1 MAERDST
8 ATARDWRAAVLAD
21 VIRRPA
27 VAGAPNRLGWPGYDG
42 RPALWWGTGP
52 VEGVDA
58 VVAVWDFA
66 VNGGSFG
73 EADAGAFADAAGAA
87 VAGRLPLVSLV
98 RSGGTRLQE
107 GVAGLVGLAR
117 VSLAL
122 AEVAAAGL
130 PHVAVSDQP
139 TTGGMW
145 VTVGSRADLRCAVLG
160 ATVGF
165 AGPRVVAAVTGEAPP
180 AGASHTAA
188 AAHAA
193 GLVDAAVAPAAVA
206 SWLRRALD
214 AVAVPARVLPAARAP
229 DRPARTD
236 ADGDR
241 AGIADNS
248 RADASRADASRAGSG
263 PAPARGGWEQ
273 VLAART
279 GQRRHAGDILDGLFP
294 AGVDLTGPDRTVRAR
309 VGRLAGTPV
318 TDGEHSADGELSA
331 GGEPGAGGLGPR
343 AVGVALAVE
352 RGGAP
357 GPAGYRLLVRAAG
370 LASRLGLPLV
380 TLVDTPGAECGPA
393 AEAGG
398 IAAEIGA
405 AMAEVLGCASPTLS
419 VIVGEGGSGGAL
431 AACCT
436 DVVLMSPDS
445 YVTALSPEGT
455 ATTLR
460 ISVEQ
465 AADTAGLRPSDLVSL
480 GFADGVLTPRDT
492 GPPGL
497 AHRVTEVLTE
507 LTMRDSDVR
516 LRQRR
521 AKWSTGLGGFL

>member
-73 EADAGAFADAAGAA
+73 EADAGAFADAAAAA
-87 VAGRLPLVSLV
+87 VAGRRPLVSLV

-117 VSLAL
+117 VSLSL

-214 AVAVPARVLPAARAP
+214 AVAVPARVLPAARTP
-229 DRPARTD
+229 DQPASTD

-248 RADASRADASRAGSG
+248 RADASRAGSG
-263 PAPARGGWEQ
+263 PVPARGGWEQ

-318 TDGEHSADGELSA
+318 ADGEHSADGELSA
-331 GGEPGAGGLGPR
+331 GGLGPR
-343 AVGVALAVE
+343 AVGVALAAE
-352 RGGAP
+352 RGGTP

-480 GFADGVLTPRDT
+480 GFADDVLAPRDT
-492 GPPGL
+492 SPPGL
-497 AHRVTEVLTE
+497 AHRVTEALTE
-507 LTMRDSDVR
+507 LTMRDNDVR

>member
-8 ATARDWRAAVLAD
+8 ATDRDWRAAVLAD
-21 VIRRPA
+21 VVRRPA
-27 VAGAPNRLGWPGYDG
+27 GAGTPNRLGWPGYDG

-52 VEGVDA
+52 VAGVDA
-58 VVAVWDFA
+58 VVAVWDFS

-73 EADAGAFADAAGAA
+73 EADAGAFTDAAAAA
-87 VAGRLPLVSLV
+87 VAGRRPLVSLV

-122 AEVAAAGL
+122 AELAAAGL
-130 PHVAVSDQP
+130 PHIAVSDQP

-165 AGPRVVAAVTGEAPP
+165 AGPRVVAAVTGETPP

-188 AAHAA
+188 AAQAA

-214 AVAVPARVLPAARAP
+214 AVALPAHVLAAARTP
-229 DRPARTD
+229 DRPAATGGGDQTGDDSRTSG
-236 ADGDR
+236 AGDQT
-241 AGIADNS
+241 GDDS
-248 RADASRADASRAGSG
+248 GGSG
-263 PAPARGGWEQ
+263 TGAGTAPVRGGWEQ

-279 GQRRHAGDILDGLFP
+279 GQRRPAGDILDDLLP
-294 AGVDLTGPDRTVRAR
+294 DGVDLSGPDRTVRAR
-309 VGRLAGTPV
+309 VGRLAGTPG
-318 TDGEHSADGELSA
+318 T
-331 GGEPGAGGLGPR
+331 GGPGPH
-343 AVGVALAVE
+343 AVGFALAAR

-357 GPAGYRLLVRAAG
+357 GPAGYRLLARAAG

-436 DVVLMSPDS
+436 DVVLMSPDG

-460 ISVEQ
+460 IGLDQ

-480 GFADGVLTPRDT
+480 GFADGVLPADDT
-492 GPPGL
+492 DLPGL
-497 AHRVTEVLTE
+497 AHRVTAALTE
-507 LTMRDSDVR
+507 LTMRDNAVR
-516 LRQRR
+516 LRQRK
-521 AKWSTGLGGFL
+521 AKWSTGLDGFL